1 MCRLRHDAD
10 GRGREAGW
18 KQSRGEIA
26 WKGVWCSPCRVLL
39 WIRSLI
45 HLYPLL
51 AGKLKSMAETALGAQ
66 LRSLD
71 WIAARVALHWL
82 VSILYDSFVPPP
94 TRPNYEV
101 DEISISQ
108 YR

>member
-1 MCRLRHDAD
+1 
-10 GRGREAGW
+10 
-18 KQSRGEIA
+18 
-26 WKGVWCSPCRVLL
+26 
-39 WIRSLI
+39 
-45 HLYPLL
+45 
-51 AGKLKSMAETALGAQ
+51 MAETALGAQ